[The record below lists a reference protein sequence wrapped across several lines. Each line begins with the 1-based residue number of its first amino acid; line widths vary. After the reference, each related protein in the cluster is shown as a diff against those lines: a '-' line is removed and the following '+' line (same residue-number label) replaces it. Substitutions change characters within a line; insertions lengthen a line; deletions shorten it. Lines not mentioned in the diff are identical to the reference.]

1 MANTSPKAQRPAENK
16 DVTSSAKPTGT
27 FRFGD
32 VSAAVFTKQV
42 ETRDGKSVNAVNVS
56 LRRSYR
62 DASGDWQHTHSLRA
76 GDLLP
81 AAYALIKC
89 YEMVSDANGRDDQER
104 Q

>member
-1 MANTSPKAQRPAENK
+1 MANTSPKAQRPADNE
-16 DVTSSAKPTGT
+16 DVTSSAKPAAT

-42 ETRDGKSVNAVNVS
+42 QTEGGKTFNAVNVS

-62 DASGDWQHTHSLRA
+62 DSDGEWRHTHSLRA
-76 GDLLP
+76 ADLLP
-81 AAYALIKC
+81 AAYALTKC
-89 YEMVSDANGRDDQER
+89 YDMVADANGTDDQER